1 MTSLTTR
8 LHTAFPHGTF
18 RRHVLVLAGG
28 TAIAQTLGVLT
39 APFLSRIYAP
49 SDFGVFSV
57 YVSIL
62 SVLLSI
68 ASLRYEFAIPL
79 CETDEDAL
87 QVLALALL
95 LVPIM
100 TVLSVAALWVFRV
113 ALLEWTGTTAMGWY
127 FWSLP
132 VGMAAAGFYQV
143 VSYWAVRRKAF
154 SEIARTKVSQAA
166 SQIVAQLGLGLV
178 HLTPGGLLVGDVVGR
193 ASGTLTLG
201 SLAFRGQAYQFSAQR
216 MRAMAGRYVRFPLFA
231 SAASLLNTL
240 GSWLP
245 PLLLAGL
252 FGPNTAGWFHIG
264 QRLIGIPLALVGTSI
279 AQVYVGEAARI
290 ARENPRALRYL
301 FLRTARRLFV
311 VTVGPV
317 ALLALIGPIT
327 FAAVLGEPWREAG
340 DYVRV
345 LSLKYLLEFVL
356 APLSMTLNVLE
367 RQQWQVGWDA
377 GRVALTVITLGIA
390 HLTGRHALWAIGLY
404 GVAMALAYVV
414 LFVLSLAGIERH
426 IREFERVSLDN
437 RPLEQ

>member
-1 MTSLTTR
+1 MTIADRRSMTSLTTR

-166 SQIVAQLGLGLV
+166 SQIVACRRCCRSCQRDTNPWFPRV
-178 HLTPGGLLVGDVVGR
+178 SWP
-193 ASGTLTLG
+193 
-201 SLAFRGQAYQFSAQR
+201 SLPVFG
-216 MRAMAGRYVRFPLFA
+216 
-231 SAASLLNTL
+231 AA
-240 GSWLP
+240 
-245 PLLLAGL
+245 
-252 FGPNTAGWFHIG
+252 
-264 QRLIGIPLALVGTSI
+264 
-279 AQVYVGEAARI
+279 
-290 ARENPRALRYL
+290 
-301 FLRTARRLFV
+301 
-311 VTVGPV
+311 
-317 ALLALIGPIT
+317 
-327 FAAVLGEPWREAG
+327 
-340 DYVRV
+340 
-345 LSLKYLLEFVL
+345 
-356 APLSMTLNVLE
+356 
-367 RQQWQVGWDA
+367 DA
-377 GRVALTVITLGIA
+377 GSGGPLCTLST
-390 HLTGRHALWAIGLY
+390 LC
-404 GVAMALAYVV
+404 
-414 LFVLSLAGIERH
+414 
-426 IREFERVSLDN
+426 
-437 RPLEQ
+437 